1 MDDTPTAGLEL
12 SLKNATKRFGP
23 VVAVA
28 GLDVTLVPGRIHALI
43 GENGAGKSTA
53 LKMLAGYLAPTS
65 GDVIVDG
72 RPLSPATPQEAMRRG
87 VGMVH
92 QHFMLV
98 EPLSALENL
107 VLGREPVRGL
117 RLDLKRARRDAEAL
131 AEETGLGV
139 PLDAPVRELSVGER
153 QRLEILRVLYR
164 GARAV
169 LLDEPTAVLSPV
181 EVDELYRTLGQLK
194 ARGTTLAV
202 VTHRLD
208 EVVRFCDD
216 VTVMRRGEQ
225 ILSEPKPD
233 DEPGLSDRLTR
244 AIMGRDVAEA
254 AEPPPLE
261 AEAAVQL
268 ALEEVTVLRPD
279 GRPAL
284 SELSLEV
291 RAGEVV
297 GVAGVEGNGQSE
309 LAKTLAGLLAVHAGR
324 IRLKGEPLTELG
336 HDAAARVRKL
346 RAAGLV
352 VIHEDRHHDEMILGA
367 TIAENLVLGDLKGLD
382 REAEAKA
389 VERRFAR
396 FDVYPPD
403 PNRLGGELSG
413 GNQQKV
419 VMARRLDR
427 PLGVLVA
434 AQPTRGVDVGTART
448 IQHAIAEVAAGGAA
462 VIVISADLHEL
473 RSLSHRLVVL
483 RKGQIVAEFPPDVGD
498 AEIGQAMLG
507 HEEGAA

>member
-1 MDDTPTAGLEL
+1 MDATPTEGLEL
-12 SLKNATKRFGP
+12 SLHGATKRFGP

-28 GLDVTLVPGRIHALI
+28 GLDVTLTPGRIHALI

-53 LKMLAGYLAPTS
+53 LKMLAGYLEPTA
-65 GDVIVDG
+65 GEVRVDG
-72 RPLSPATPQEAMRRG
+72 RALTPATPQEAMRRG

-117 RLDLKRARRDAEAL
+117 RLDLKRARRKAEAL

-139 PLDAPVRELSVGER
+139 PLDVPVRELSVGER

-181 EVDELYRTLGQLK
+181 EVDDLYRTLGQLK
-194 ARGTTLAV
+194 ERGTTLAV

-225 ILSEPKPD
+225 VLSEPKPG
-233 DEPGLSDRLTR
+233 DEPRLADRLTR
-244 AIMGRDVAEA
+244 AIMGREVAEA

-261 AEAAVQL
+261 QEASVQL
-268 ALEEVTVLRPD
+268 ALDRVTVLRPD

-309 LAKTLAGLLAVHAGR
+309 LAKTLAGLLPVEAGT
-324 IRLKGEPLTELG
+324 IRLKGKAVPEG
-336 HDAAARVRKL
+336 SVAAARVRRL
-346 RAAGLV
+346 RRAGLV
-352 VIHEDRHHDEMILGA
+352 VVHEDRHHDEMILGA
-367 TIAENLVLGDLKGLD
+367 SIAENLILGDLEGLS
-382 REAEAKA
+382 REAEYEA
-389 VERRFAR
+389 VNRRFAR

-403 PNRLGGELSG
+403 PSRLGGELSG

-419 VMARRLDR
+419 VMARSLDR
-427 PLGVLVA
+427 PLSVLVA

-448 IQHAIAEVAAGGAA
+448 IQHAIADVAAEGAA

-473 RSLSHRLVVL
+473 RALSHRLLVL
-483 RKGQIVAEFPPDVGD
+483 RKGQIVAEFAPDAGD
-498 AEIGQAMLG
+498 AEIGHAMLG